1 MTGIPIR
8 ERRDSFETQRAFGR
22 RKYEDGDLEG
32 SDASTSQGT
41 SKVSL
46 RISS

>member
-8 ERRDSFETQRAFGR
+8 ERRDSFETQRSFGG
-22 RKYEDGDLEG
+22 RKYEHGDQDD

-41 SKVSL
+41 SKMCL
-46 RISS
+46 RIST